1 MRKCSI
7 IIGKVCHEVISRVK
21 SNITSIKCTKNTE
34 KNWMKSHNEQ
44 FLKKTVDF
52 F

>member
-21 SNITSIKCTKNTE
+21 TQYNKYK
-34 KNWMKSHNEQ
+34 MH
-44 FLKKTVDF
+44 KKY
-52 F
+52 